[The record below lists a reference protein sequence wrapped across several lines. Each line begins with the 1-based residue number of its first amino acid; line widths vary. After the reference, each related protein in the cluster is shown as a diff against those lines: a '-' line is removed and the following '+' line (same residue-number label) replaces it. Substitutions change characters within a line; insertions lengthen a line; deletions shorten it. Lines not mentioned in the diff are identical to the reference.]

1 MKFIVNGGK
10 KLGGRIEVRGS
21 KNAAT
26 PILAATLLTDRPC
39 VIRNLPLIGDVLT
52 IIKIL
57 EGIGSKVD
65 WIEERAVRITNDDI
79 DPSKLNTQLVCE
91 IRSSTLL
98 MGPLLARFGE
108 LEMSTP
114 GGCRI
119 GVRPLDAHLGAFRDL
134 GFGVDYDDKEDLYMI
149 KRERDNSA
157 EEITLTEFSVTA
169 AENMLMFASLHPGT
183 TFHIMALE
191 PHVVD
196 LGHFLERLG
205 VGFEGLGSHDV
216 TVTKAIEEGGEVEH
230 TIMNDPI
237 EAGTFMA
244 LAAAVKSDITV
255 VDAPV
260 DALTLPLLKLKE
272 FGVEYEVNDND
283 VTIYGT
289 KSNLHA
295 IRKLEVRPY
304 PGFPSDLQAPFG
316 VLASQADGETLIF
329 DTLFEGR
336 LKYLHELEKMGATV
350 EILDPHRAIVR
361 GSTPLHAKNV
371 ESIDLRAGA
380 TLIIAALIAEGES
393 TLHTAEQID
402 RGYEDID
409 VRLRRLGADIKRIE

>member
-10 KLGGRIEVRGS
+10 KLGGRIGVRGS

-26 PILAATLLTDRPC
+26 PILTATLLTDRPC

-65 WIEERAVRITNDDI
+65 WIEERAVRITNDNI
-79 DPSKLNTQLVCE
+79 DPSKLNAQLICK

-108 LEMSTP
+108 LEINTP
-114 GGCRI
+114 GGCHI
-119 GVRPLDAHLGAFRDL
+119 GVRPLDAHMNAFRDL
-134 GFGVDYDDKEDLYMI
+134 GFKVDYDDKEDLYTI
-149 KRERDNSA
+149 KREH
-157 EEITLTEFSVTA
+157 EGTHKEVTLTEFSVTA

-205 VGFEGLGSHDV
+205 VEFEGLGSHDV
-216 TVTKAIEEGGEVEH
+216 TVVKAINDGGQIEH
-230 TIMNDPI
+230 TIMSDPI

-244 LAAAVKSDITV
+244 LAAVTKSDITV
-255 VDAPV
+255 VNAPV

-272 FGVEYEVNDND
+272 FGVEYEVNGND

-289 KSNLHA
+289 RSNLHA

-350 EILDPHRAIVR
+350 EILGPHRAIVK
-361 GSTPLHAKNV
+361 GPTPLHAKNV

-380 TLIIAALIAEGES
+380 TLIIAALVADGET

-402 RGYEDID
+402 RGYEKIEE
-409 VRLRRLGADIKRIE
+409 RLITLGADIKRVE